1 MDSKSIEWVS
11 YNKLSLLSDAFIY
24 SSSLSPFISYKTG
37 TPVSSVGLDNENY
50 TAGSTNDPDDYS
62 LPNIKTITNPEKLSK
77 INPFYNNKINKITLL
92 QYKKQAEDSEY
103 PKNAEIEPEE
113 KELEFDIHT
122 SPEAKKMLLFLNK
135 RNQQENKSESFELT
149 FNDTEYEE
157 FQLELFGRTMLV
169 ESDINENFSSV
180 IHNQVPIR
188 KIDRENISNNQTTL
202 VNNYAN
208 NRQENIS
215 KSEINKSE
223 IINKYNNQQNL
234 TNINKSKIENNTT
247 NNKFNQNNK
256 SENNNNFNNTISNN
270 FSEFKYQVYNNQSNN
285 NNEYNFLNTNS
296 FTNINDEQVIQNV
309 VNQVVNNLQNNTI
322 NNLKDDITNTVNQV
336 VNQMYTQIT
345 NEQNVDNKIV
355 IMQEKIIEKVERTII
370 ERESDLLEKLD
381 KKSKENFDLFTK
393 KILNS

>member
-62 LPNIKTITNPEKLSK
+62 LPDIKTITNPEKLSR
-77 INPFYNNKINKITLL
+77 INPFFNNKINKITLL
-92 QYKKQAEDSEY
+92 QYEKQAEDFEY
-103 PKNAEIEPEE
+103 PKNAEIEPKE

-135 RNQQENKSESFELT
+135 RNQQENKSESFELS

-157 FQLELFGRTMLV
+157 FQLELYGRTMLV

-180 IHNQVPIR
+180 IGNQVPIR

-202 VNNYAN
+202 VNNYSN

-247 NNKFNQNNK
+247 NNKFNQKNK

-336 VNQMYTQIT
+336 VNQMYIQIT

-355 IMQEKIIEKVERTII
+355 IMQEKIIEKVERTIV

-381 KKSKENFDLFTK
+381 KKSKENFELFTK